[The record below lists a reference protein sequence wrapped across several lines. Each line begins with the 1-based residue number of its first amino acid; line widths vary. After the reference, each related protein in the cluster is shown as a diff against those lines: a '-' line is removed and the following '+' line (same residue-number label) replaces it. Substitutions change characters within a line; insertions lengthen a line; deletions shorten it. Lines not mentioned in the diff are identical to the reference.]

1 MGGPFCW
8 WCMKILESPIYVLW
22 CTILLHLIADY
33 NLQGIL
39 ASLKQKRWWTD
50 QLAKLPEPVLL
61 EIVTKYKADP
71 YRHDYIVGLICHSLM
86 WSILTFSPFAF
97 IVSPKVYSIAVI
109 INTIIHAYIDDLKAN
124 KLSINLIV
132 DQLAHLVQI
141 LSTGLILYK
150 I

>member
-39 ASLKQKRWWTD
+39 ANLKQKQWWND
-50 QLAKLPEPVLL
+50 QLAKTQIPIQL
-61 EIVTKYKADP
+61 EILGIHHGNPYK
-71 YRHDYIVGLICHSLM
+71 HDYIVGLICHSLM

-141 LSTGLILYK
+141 LATGLILYK